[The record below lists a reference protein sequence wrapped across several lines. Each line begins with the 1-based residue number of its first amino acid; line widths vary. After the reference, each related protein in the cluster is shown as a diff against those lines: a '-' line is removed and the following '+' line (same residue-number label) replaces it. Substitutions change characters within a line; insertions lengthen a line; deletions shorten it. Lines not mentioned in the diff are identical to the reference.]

1 MNFITQL
8 LRALLALLLFSFA
21 VQPADA
27 GTVKVTIGEFGPGNN
42 VFMKWGGS
50 LGVLPN
56 YGAGLVTYSQ
66 VFFSTSLDTGVQY
79 FLGRFHTTVSKSS
92 YLTVRSVHLSQVC
105 LTFYG

>member
-42 VFMKWGGS
+42 VFMKWEGS
-50 LGVLPN
+50 LDVLPN
-56 YGAGLVTYSQ
+56 NGGGPFSYLQ
-66 VFFSTSLDTGVQY
+66 VFYSSSLDTGV
-79 FLGRFHTTVSKSS
+79 
-92 YLTVRSVHLSQVC
+92 
-105 LTFYG
+105 